1 MEKIEFKNIVDS
13 KYVDNLEDFIKN
25 KTSYKHIFMSPC
37 CSIKK
42 DGYIIFD
49 FGKEYCGRLH
59 IRFGYNN
66 DGIIRV
72 RTGESV
78 YEVCAELGEKNAG
91 NYHSLRDATYPIVF
105 WSNFS
110 TTETGFRFARIDL
123 VEGEKVDIVS
133 VFIENSSNNLI
144 RVGKFTSNDQRL
156 NEIYEVG
163 ARTISLCTREDEI
176 WDGIKRD
183 RVVWIGDFY
192 PELIGSFSLY
202 GQIHHYKK
210 ILDMIDDFKGRWVNS
225 IPSYSAW
232 WLICLCKYY
241 ELSGDKKYFL
251 EKLDYVNEIINEF
264 NKIIENDGS
273 INFKNS
279 NLIYFENNEFFIDW
293 PTYSTSDS
301 EIGWRYLI
309 TYTLEKAKSILNM
322 LDKKNLN
329 IDVAIKNLD
338 KYKYPKSNFKQVV
351 ALGVIAD
358 RIDKEEALKILKKD
372 GASGISAFMS
382 YIIFKALAKLGEDN
396 FILDSIKNYYGAMLD
411 LGATSFWEDFDM
423 EWLKDDPLPLTALP
437 GINKKYIHPD
447 YGKFCYIGL
456 RHSLC
461 HGWSSGFIALF
472 NEYILGVQAIEPGY
486 KKIKIE
492 PHLSGLTKVEGVI
505 PTIQGEIYIKHEL
518 INGKIETELKVPKGI
533 VVER

>member
-1 MEKIEFKNIVDS
+1 MEKIEFKKIVDS
-13 KYVDNLEDFIKN
+13 KCVINLEEFFNN
-25 KTSYKHIFMSPC
+25 KSSYKHIFMSPS
-37 CSIKK
+37 CSIEAG
-42 DGYIIFD
+42 GYIIFD

-59 IRFGYNN
+59 IRFGFNN
-66 DGIIRV
+66 DGVIRV

-78 YEVCAELGEKNAG
+78 YEVCAEIGEKNAG

-105 WSNFS
+105 WSDFS

-123 VEGEKVDIVS
+123 VKGEKVNIVS
-133 VFIENSSNNLI
+133 VFIENSPNNLARI
-144 RVGKFTSNDQRL
+144 GRFISNDSRL

-192 PELIGSFSLY
+192 PELIGSFCLY
-202 GQIHHYKK
+202 GQINHYKK
-210 ILDMIDDFKGRWVNS
+210 ILDMIEDFKGRWVNS

-241 ELSGDKKYFL
+241 ELTGDKEYFL
-251 EKLDYVNEIINEF
+251 SKLDYANEIINEF

-279 NLIYFENNEFFIDW
+279 NLIFFENNEFFIDW
-293 PTYSTSDS
+293 PTYSISDS
-301 EIGWRYLI
+301 ELGWRYLV
-309 TYTLEKAKSILNM
+309 TYALEKAKEVLKTLGEN
-322 LDKKNLN
+322 NEN
-329 IDVAIKNLD
+329 IDVAVSNLD
-338 KYKYPKSNFKQVV
+338 KYNYQKSTFKQVV
-351 ALGVIAD
+351 ALGVIAN
-358 RIDKEEALKILKKD
+358 RIDKKEALETLKKD
-372 GASGISAFMS
+372 GACGISAFMS
-382 YIIFKALAKLGEDN
+382 YIIFEAMAKLCETD
-396 FILDSIKNYYGAMLD
+396 FILDNIKEYYGAMLD
-411 LGATSFWEDFDM
+411 LGATTFWEDFDM
-423 EWLKDDPLPLTALP
+423 DWLKDDPLPITALP
-437 GINKKYIHPD
+437 GLNRKYIHPD

-472 NEYILGVQAIEPGY
+472 NEYILGVQIVEPGY

-492 PHLSGLTKVEGVI
+492 PHLSGLTKAEGTI
-505 PTIQGEIYIKHEL
+505 PTVYGEIYIKHEL
-518 INGKIETELKVPKGI
+518 INGEVKTELKLPKGI
-533 VVER
+533 SVE